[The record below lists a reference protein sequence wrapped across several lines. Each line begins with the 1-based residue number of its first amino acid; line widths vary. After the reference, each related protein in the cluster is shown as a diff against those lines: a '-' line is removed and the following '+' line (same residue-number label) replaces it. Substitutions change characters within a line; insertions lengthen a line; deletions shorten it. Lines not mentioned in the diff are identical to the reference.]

1 MVAQREKFS
10 SQANPEVLSEMRA
23 IARREGR
30 QLQAVLEEAMID
42 YIETKKSG
50 DVRPRFMAHF
60 RASLERNRRLGEL
73 LAQ

>member
-10 SQANPEVLSEMRA
+10 SQASPEVLAEMRA

-50 DVRPRFMAHF
+50 NVRPPIYGPFSRQS
-60 RASLERNRRLGEL
+60 RT
-73 LAQ
+73 